1 MELKRWYWMSFLFKI
16 CMSSVQSVPPE
27 GSIHL
32 SSEILWWPLRVTQA
46 FRQPLP
52 PPFGGVGPRCGS
64 IAAFDGGPVER
75 SLHQTSVDWCPSF
88 ARIPV
93 ISCVQDS
100 PVSGIS
106 ISLSLNLMTQY
117 LYCLMLGLNCRNDF
131 IWSDIVICLNCHMF
145 LCVWERE
152 RERERERDL
161 LQNNC
166 IKRFNLKF
174 PPSLYMLILVLRAF
188 DYKYW

>member
-1 MELKRWYWMSFLFKI
+1 MILNVFL
-16 CMSSVQSVPPE
+16 VQDMYEFCTKCSPI

-32 SSEILWWPLRVTQA
+32 SSEILWWPLWVTQA

-106 ISLSLNLMTQY
+106 ISLSLIWWPSTYILFLWNM
-117 LYCLMLGLNCRNDF
+117 MLGLNGRNDF
-131 IWSDIVICLNCHMF
+131 IWSDIVIRLNCHMF
-145 LCVWERE
+145 LWERE
-152 RERERERDL
+152 RDICCRITTSKDSIWNFH
-161 LQNNC
+161 QVYIC
-166 IKRFNLKF
+166 
-174 PPSLYMLILVLRAF
+174 
-188 DYKYW
+188 